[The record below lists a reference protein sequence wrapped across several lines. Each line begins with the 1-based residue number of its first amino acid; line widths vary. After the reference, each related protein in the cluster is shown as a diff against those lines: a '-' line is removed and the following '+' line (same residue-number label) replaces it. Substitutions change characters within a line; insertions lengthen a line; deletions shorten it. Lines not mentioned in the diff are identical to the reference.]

1 MVADETPNKEATGLA
16 HTPTHAPLLQHDNKI
31 GAADVK
37 PSVIVVQI
45 VFLVFIFRYL
55 ELIITRLK
63 LFFII
68 F

>member
-37 PSVIVVQI
+37 PPVIVVQI
-45 VFLVFIFRYL
+45 VFLFSSFVFL
-55 ELIITRLK
+55 ELN
-63 LFFII
+63 
-68 F
+68 